1 MDVRQILTDMV
12 NAGKIPAARS
22 LAEQLRGASL
32 AQAQELASSRTY
44 FGTVAH
50 RREQLVEWAI
60 GWALNS
66 AAIRFHNLPESD
78 RAAFLARYR
87 DARLDEMAG

>member
-12 NAGKIPAARS
+12 NAGTIPAARA
-22 LAEQLRGASL
+22 LAEQLRGATL
-32 AQAQELASSRTY
+32 AQAQVLASTRTY
-44 FGTVAH
+44 FGPVAQ
-50 RREQLVEWAI
+50 RREQVVEWAI

-66 AAIRFHNLPESD
+66 AAVRFHGLPEAD

-87 DARLDEMAG
+87 DERLATLG